1 MTRIDD
7 TEDVA
12 RAIFSPQMIGPDGE
26 LMLAAFALRVFKDGT
41 AEDYISVNRITIES
55 WLDDIRQ
62 IPQRKNR
69 VLYGYAELNVGQV
82 HSIDLQLDGH
92 DIVFHVFDC
101 SEGSTPS
108 HAGIFVTIEGNVLTG
123 GANAVL
129 SKLVRNQPEN
139 FIMMAIQE
147 ELLSIAK
154 NKFVRF

>member
-1 MTRIDD
+1 MALCSLSTISDD
-7 TEDVA
+7 TY
-12 RAIFSPQMIGPDGE
+12 R
-26 LMLAAFALRVFKDGT
+26 R
-41 AEDYISVNRITIES
+41 
-55 WLDDIRQ
+55 
-62 IPQRKNR
+62 
-69 VLYGYAELNVGQV
+69 YGR
-82 HSIDLQLDGH
+82 
-92 DIVFHVFDC
+92 VFDC

-108 HAGIFVTIEGNVLTG
+108 HAGIFVIIEGNVLTG